1 MTVFTHKYSPKHS
14 KQVFGQQKAVEQLKD
29 FIEGYKQQKFK
40 AALCFGPIGCGKT
53 SAIYAIAKELKY
65 DLLEINSSNLRNK
78 DNITSFLSAALGQQ
92 SLFFTPKIILIDE
105 IDNIS
110 GVKDRGCIP
119 ALLKAIQKAS
129 FPVILTANDPSDKKF
144 KSLRKVALPI
154 EFHKLQYRTIAHG
167 LEWVA
172 QQENIEYEEKAILS
186 LARQVDGDM
195 RAALLDLQVCSADGK
210 FTFDDVINLSDR
222 KRTDSIKNAL
232 RVIFKSSSIDNAL
245 RALDD
250 VDADMDHVFFWIEN
264 NLPREY
270 LSPKALAKAYEHL
283 ARADVFRG
291 RIRRWQHWRFMV
303 YIYNLL
309 TAGISSAKDEKNPMF
324 VEYKQTMRLLRIW
337 QANMKWAKKKDIAK
351 KLAAATHTSKKVAL
365 KQMPYFQA
373 MFRKSPQRDL
383 AAELE
388 LTDDE
393 VAWLRK

>member
-210 FTFDDVINLSDR
+210 FTFDDVINFIDFTRLSGSKPER
-222 KRTDSIKNAL
+222 ILPPASRYSGRSVLSLIVTHGTPKNNASSGTVPESVIKHKAFFSSLVKSKNPRGFIISIHLGTDK
-232 RVIFKSSSIDNAL
+232 
-245 RALDD
+245 
-250 VDADMDHVFFWIEN
+250 FF
-264 NLPREY
+264 
-270 LSPKALAKAYEHL
+270 
-283 ARADVFRG
+283 
-291 RIRRWQHWRFMV
+291 
-303 YIYNLL
+303 NLL
-309 TAGISSAKDEKNPMF
+309 
-324 VEYKQTMRLLRIW
+324 
-337 QANMKWAKKKDIAK
+337 
-351 KLAAATHTSKKVAL
+351 
-365 KQMPYFQA
+365 
-373 MFRKSPQRDL
+373 
-383 AAELE
+383 
-388 LTDDE
+388 E
-393 VAWLRK
+393 VLGCMG